1 MDETGS
7 NDFDNLMV
15 AGKTVRNAARPEWGN
30 GTVLTVK
37 PTTAN
42 GKPAHRVTIQFLL
55 VGHKTMMIPPARLIP
70 RENLVAEET
79 PDTWIEQIAG
89 RTPDER
95 LRSLPETVTQM
106 LGTLAQRVAALG
118 PFYEIVETD
127 DLALLRW
134 AKSQSK
140 EADPLSHWSKDEL
153 HVAFRAF
160 CQNRDDHLRIIIAE
174 AKQARGGDIV
184 EEALSEVRDPIR
196 EAMLEVLRR
205 PI

>member
-1 MDETGS
+1 MNEEPLSMTDLT
-7 NDFDNLMV
+7 
-15 AGKTVRNAARPEWGN
+15 GKTVRNAARPEWGN

-42 GKPAHRVTIQFLL
+42 GKPAHRVTIQFLQ
-55 VGHKTMMIPPARLIP
+55 VGHKTLMVPPARLIP
-70 RENLVAEET
+70 RENLVEEET
-79 PDTWIEQIAG
+79 PETWIEQIAG

-95 LRSLPETVTQM
+95 LRALPEAVTQV

-118 PFYEIVETD
+118 PLYEIHETD
-127 DLALLRW
+127 DRALMRW

-140 EADPLSHWSKDEL
+140 TADPLTHWSKDEL

-174 AKQARGGDIV
+174 AKQARGPTVVD
-184 EEALSEVRDPIR
+184 EALTEVCDPVR